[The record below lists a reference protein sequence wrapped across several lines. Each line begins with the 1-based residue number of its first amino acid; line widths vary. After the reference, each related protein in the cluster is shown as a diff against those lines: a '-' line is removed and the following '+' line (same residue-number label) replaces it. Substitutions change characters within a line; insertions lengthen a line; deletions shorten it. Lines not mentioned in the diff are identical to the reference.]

1 MQDVQCSQG
10 STSLPATQK
19 KVGASG
25 NKKSRLGFRGTKRG
39 CSDHFISGAP
49 SMNDEHPDFVPSIFF
64 HSIEGSIGKLE
75 RYERKRKRG
84 EEKTTVGSAMDVRED
99 DGLDSLEAEEVFVPK
114 ERLDQLKLEY
124 KRLSDD
130 YKAVKRECEAVQAK
144 NKKLKKHLNHSKFGF
159 NSIKCSNTK
168 ICFFTGLQCS
178 YGS

>member
-1 MQDVQCSQG
+1 MPRSCCAVNCTNRSSKICKMFSVPKGPHPFQQRRRKLWLQAIKRADWG
-10 STSLPATQK
+10 SEGPKEGESL
-19 KVGASG
+19 
-25 NKKSRLGFRGTKRG
+25 

-114 ERLDQLKLEY
+114 ERLDQLKLNT
-124 KRLSDD
+124 RDL
-130 YKAVKRECEAVQAK
+130 VMTT
-144 NKKLKKHLNHSKFGF
+144 KL
-159 NSIKCSNTK
+159 
-168 ICFFTGLQCS
+168 
-178 YGS
+178 